1 MVSTFGEGVA
11 CLTPGM
17 RQPTYMLKRMQLL
30 KPAPMSLGD
39 FRQALAASPQLGLRF
54 RLPTGGLTPI
64 HLHLTEVARVE
75 KRYIDCGGT
84 IRTDVSARLQLW
96 AADDTDHRVGCA
108 KALQVLDRGAG
119 LVGATDVPLEV
130 EHDFP
135 FLTVFP
141 VVGSVVEGGERIFL
155 LAAKQ
160 ADCLAPD
167 VCIPNA
173 CKPGSGCC

>member
-1 MVSTFGEGVA
+1 
-11 CLTPGM
+11 
-17 RQPTYMLKRMQLL
+17 ML
-30 KPAPMSLGD
+30 
-39 FRQALAASPQLGLRF
+39 
-54 RLPTGGLTPI
+54 
-64 HLHLTEVARVE
+64 E
-75 KRYIDCGGT
+75 
-84 IRTDVSARLQLW
+84 
-96 AADDTDHRVGCA
+96 
-108 KALQVLDRGAG
+108 RGAG
-119 LVGATDVPLEV
+119 LVGVTDVPLEV

-141 VVGSVVEGGERIFL
+141 VVGSVVEGAERIFL

>member
-1 MVSTFGEGVA
+1 
-11 CLTPGM
+11 
-17 RQPTYMLKRMQLL
+17 MLKHMQFL
-30 KPAPMSLGD
+30 KPAPLSLGD
-39 FRQALAASPQLGLRF
+39 FRQALAANPQLGLRF

-108 KALQVLDRGAG
+108 KALQVLDRGAA
-119 LVGATDVPLEV
+119 LVGVTDVPLEV

-141 VVGSVVEGGERIFL
+141 VVGSVVEGAERIFL

>member
-17 RQPTYMLKRMQLL
+17 RQPIYMLKRMQLL
-30 KPAPMSLGD
+30 KPAPISLGD

-75 KRYIDCGGT
+75 KRYIDCGGI

>member
-17 RQPTYMLKRMQLL
+17 RQPIYMLKRMQLL
-30 KPAPMSLGD
+30 KPAPISLGD

-84 IRTDVSARLQLW
+84 IRTDISARLQLW

-141 VVGSVVEGGERIFL
+141 VVGSVVEGGDRIFL

>member
-1 MVSTFGEGVA
+1 
-11 CLTPGM
+11 
-17 RQPTYMLKRMQLL
+17 
-30 KPAPMSLGD
+30 MSLGD

-54 RLPTGGLTPI
+54 RLPTGGLSPI

-84 IRTDVSARLQLW
+84 IRTDISARLQLW

-141 VVGSVVEGGERIFL
+141 VVGSVVEGGERIARGHTNGPIKVVL
-155 LAAKQ
+155 PEGYL
-160 ADCLAPD
+160 DNRDDMTIPD
-167 VCIPNA
+167 DGDVMRL
-173 CKPGSGCC
+173 SGG